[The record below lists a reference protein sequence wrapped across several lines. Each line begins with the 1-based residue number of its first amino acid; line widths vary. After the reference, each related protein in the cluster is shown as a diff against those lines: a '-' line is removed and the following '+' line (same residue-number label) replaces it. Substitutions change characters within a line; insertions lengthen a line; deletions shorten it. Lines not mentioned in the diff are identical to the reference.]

1 MDFKERVYSVLIV
14 SSAEK
19 FNQTLIKLLPESLY
33 SPVDVALNEADAR
46 RRLLENSFDIVVVN
60 TPLPEDFGTR
70 LALDICESSRTG
82 VLLLVRAEHYHDI
95 SARVAPLGVIVLSK
109 PTTAQVFSQSMLLLS
124 GTSERLRRYSEK
136 NVSVEEKMAQIRTI
150 NRAKLLLID
159 RLKMTEKDAHRYIE
173 KQAMDRCVTR
183 LEVANGILSTY
194 E

>member
-1 MDFKERVYSVLIV
+1 
-14 SSAEK
+14 
-19 FNQTLIKLLPESLY
+19 
-33 SPVDVALNEADAR
+33 
-46 RRLLENSFDIVVVN
+46 
-60 TPLPEDFGTR
+60 
-70 LALDICESSRTG
+70 
-82 VLLLVRAEHYHDI
+82 
-95 SARVAPLGVIVLSK
+95 
-109 PTTAQVFSQSMLLLS
+109 MLLLA
-124 GTSERLRRYSEK
+124 GTSARLRRYSEK

>member
-1 MDFKERVYSVLIV
+1 MDFKERLYSVMIV

-19 FNQTLIKLLPESLY
+19 FNQTLIKLLPESRY
-33 SPVDVALNEADAR
+33 CPVDVALNEADAR
-46 RRLLENSFDIVVVN
+46 RRLLEKNFDIVVVN

-70 LALDICESSRTG
+70 FALDICEHSQTG
-82 VLLLVRAEHYHDI
+82 VLLLVRSEHYHDI
-95 SARVAPLGVIVLSK
+95 GARVSPYGVIVLSK
-109 PTTAQVFSQSMLLLS
+109 PTTAQVFSQSMLLLA

-136 NVSVEEKMAQIRTI
+136 NVSVEEKMAQIRII